1 MNGLQKLD
9 RARTLKLLGVTI
21 LATSLIAIFAEFRK
35 PPPNQAGY
43 AQPTDVE
50 PLEAHERALTYTELR
65 ETSRGPDR
73 SVYLASAELLVA
85 RLPAP
90 GAPFERQP
98 GDRERMLHHRAQR
111 RAYDGAPPTVP
122 HPVDERGLP
131 NCLVCHERGAIIGDL
146 KAPAMSHPPMG
157 SCLQC
162 HANEPSAHGSPVT
175 ASAIQVVND
184 FEAEPVGGAG
194 SRAWLGA
201 PPTRPHQRTMRENCG
216 ACHGVAGD
224 PGLRTPHADRQNCE
238 QCHAG
243 DSRNGITLPVFA
255 KGMDER

>member
-9 RARTLKLLGVTI
+9 RARTLNLLGVTI
-21 LATSLIAIFAEFRK
+21 LATSLVAIFAEFRK

-43 AQPTDVE
+43 AQPTGVA

-122 HPVDERGLP
+122 HPVDERALP

-162 HANEPSAHGSPVT
+162 HAGETAAHASPVT
-175 ASAIQVVND
+175 AGALQVTNQ
-184 FEAEPVGGAG
+184 FQGEPIGGPG
-194 SRAWLGA
+194 SRAWTGA
-201 PPTRPHQRTMRENCG
+201 PPTRPHRRAMRENCG
-216 ACHGVAGD
+216 SCHGVAGH

-243 DSRNGITLPVFA
+243 DGSTEPAWHEFGKRSS
-255 KGMDER
+255 EQ